1 MVQKHDLLPNVKI
14 FMPPQPV
21 VDDMAYRCYSGI
33 ALRAQLL
40 DKSAWMFNLIGD
52 MALPSY
58 FLSHRSEVTRAKKPR
73 DLGRE
78 DVSSMRKPWTLFT
91 R

>member
-14 FMPPQPV
+14 FMPPQSV
-21 VDDMAYRCYSGI
+21 VDDMAYRRCSGI

-52 MALPSY
+52 RASPS
-58 FLSHRSEVTRAKKPR
+58 LTIEVR
-73 DLGRE
+73 
-78 DVSSMRKPWTLFT
+78 
-91 R
+91 